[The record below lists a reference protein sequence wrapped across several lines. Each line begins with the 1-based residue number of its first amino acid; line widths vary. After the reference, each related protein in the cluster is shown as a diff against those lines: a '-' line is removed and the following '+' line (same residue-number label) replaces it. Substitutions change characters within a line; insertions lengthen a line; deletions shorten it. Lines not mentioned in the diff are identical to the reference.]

1 VRFWSVANL
10 CQAGLVTRW
19 MSTFSFIVFTIL
31 QIPRNWAYPVATQSG
46 YYTDRYGLQAGL
58 HFKVQ
63 RMCSSRSTSDTEQQT
78 LRGNRLL
85 FTLQRALC
93 CQAA

>member
-1 VRFWSVANL
+1 ANL

-46 YYTDRYGLQAGL
+46 YYTERQPLRPA
-58 HFKVQ
+58 VQ
-63 RMCSSRSTSDTEQQT
+63 RMCSSRLMSDI
-78 LRGNRLL
+78 G
-85 FTLQRALC
+85 
-93 CQAA
+93 